1 MSEKQKVLR
10 VYLDNCAYNRPYD
23 DQTQMRINLETQAK
37 LHIQELIR
45 DGQIE
50 LVTSYV
56 LDYENGQNR
65 FEMQRTAIKQFMNEN
80 SSIHVTAENNADVK
94 SKALEIMKTGVK
106 EKDALHVA
114 CAKKAD
120 CDYFISTDDRLLKYQ
135 DDNMQLVTPEEFI
148 RRMEAD

>member
-1 MSEKQKVLR
+1 MEKLR

-45 DGQIE
+45 DQKLE

-56 LDYENGQNR
+56 LDFENSQSRYEI
-65 FEMQRTAIKQFMNEN
+65 QRTAIKQFMDEHAAIYVGAGNR
-80 SSIHVTAENNADVK
+80 AEVQSEAK
-94 SKALEIMKTGVK
+94 KIMETGVK

-114 CAKKAD
+114 CARKAG
-120 CDYFISTDDRLLKYQ
+120 CQYFITTDDRLLKYKAN
-135 DDNMQLVTPEEFI
+135 DITLVTPEEFI
-148 RRMEAD
+148 RLAEV